1 MPRKSSIH
9 FKPVENVRF
18 AVSHSERTDLSA
30 PSYLLP
36 KEHQLDNIVVAG
48 SLSEDELAA
57 LFIQQKERMSRQ
69 AKTAKASPFFEGVA
83 VLKNT
88 DGIEQS
94 ANLLQ
99 WKKAYEQ
106 ATGHAVLHMSIH
118 LDEGF
123 IDETGEPKYTPHA
136 HVIVSRMD
144 EKNRVIHLGRKQL
157 SQVQDLTAETLQMG
171 RGETLEERGGRRG
184 RKHIPHAE
192 FRKLSDENRLEL
204 DKEKENSAYFYQKG
218 NAELAQ
224 LKARYDAER
233 DVLKASGKAL
243 QSDYQNLKKEYESLR
258 EKALL
263 IQAQR
268 DKLKAKLAESE
279 KQNKAL
285 RDALA
290 NAQEPQ
296 SIVLTIDTSTAA
308 FEDTGRGQEA
318 ARIVSDAAQLIA
330 EGWSGKA
337 VNLKDLNGNNVGK
350 LSAAEGNF
358 SKLDAGEIVLVMPAD
373 AEAVG
378 TLQAVAAQLQEQQ
391 NRPVKR
397 VRHVARDDNDLTP

>member
-1 MPRKSSIH
+1 MQRKASIH

-88 DGIEQS
+88 DADEQS
-94 ANLLQ
+94 QNLIE

-106 ATGHAVLHMSIH
+106 ATGHTVLHMSIH
-118 LDEGF
+118 LDEGH
-123 IDETGEPKYTPHA
+123 IDDSGEVKYNPHA
-136 HVIVSRMD
+136 HVILSRMNA
-144 EKNRVIHLGRKQL
+144 ENRVIHLGRKQL
-157 SQVQDLTAETLQMG
+157 SQVQDLTAETLQIQ

-192 FRKLSDENRLEL
+192 FRQMAEENRLDL
-204 DKEKENSAYFYQKG
+204 DKEKGKAAYFHQQSQTQ
-218 NAELAQ
+218 LAQ
-224 LKARYDAER
+224 LKVEYDAER
-233 DVLKASGKAL
+233 ERLKASGQAL

-268 DKLKAKLAESE
+268 DKLKAKLAQSE
-279 KQNKAL
+279 KENQAL
-285 RDALA
+285 KDALA
-290 NAQEPQ
+290 KAQQPQ
-296 SIVLTIDTSTAA
+296 SVVLTIDTSTAA
-308 FEDTGRGQEA
+308 FEDVGRNQEA
-318 ARIVSDAAQLIA
+318 ARIVSDAAQLIDK
-330 EGWSGKA
+330 GWDGKA

-350 LSAAEGNF
+350 LSAVEGNF

-378 TLQAVAAQLQEQQ
+378 TLQTVAAHLQEQQ
-391 NRPVKR
+391 NRPAKQ
-397 VRHVARDDNDLTP
+397 VRHAAQNDSDLSP

>member
-1 MPRKSSIH
+1 
-9 FKPVENVRF
+9 
-18 AVSHSERTDLSA
+18 
-30 PSYLLP
+30 
-36 KEHQLDNIVVAG
+36 
-48 SLSEDELAA
+48 
-57 LFIQQKERMSRQ
+57 
-69 AKTAKASPFFEGVA
+69 
-83 VLKNT
+83 
-88 DGIEQS
+88 
-94 ANLLQ
+94 
-99 WKKAYEQ
+99 
-106 ATGHAVLHMSIH
+106 
-118 LDEGF
+118 
-123 IDETGEPKYTPHA
+123 
-136 HVIVSRMD
+136 
-144 EKNRVIHLGRKQL
+144 
-157 SQVQDLTAETLQMG
+157 MG

>member
-123 IDETGEPKYTPHA
+123 IDEAGEPKYNPHA

-308 FEDTGRGQEA
+308 FEDTGRGQEV

>member
-123 IDETGEPKYTPHA
+123 IDETGEPKYNPHA

>member
-36 KEHQLDNIVVAG
+36 KEHQLDNVIVAG
-48 SLSEDELAA
+48 SLSEDELSA

-88 DGIEQS
+88 DADEQS
-94 ANLLQ
+94 QNLIE

-106 ATGHAVLHMSIH
+106 ATGHTVLHMSIH
-118 LDEGF
+118 RDEGH
-123 IDETGEPKYTPHA
+123 IDASGEVQYNPHA
-136 HVIVSRMD
+136 HVILSRMSA
-144 EKNRVIHLGRKQL
+144 ENRVIHLGRKQL

-233 DVLKASGKAL
+233 DVLKAPGKAL
-243 QSDYQNLKKEYESLR
+243 QSAYQNLKKEYESLR

>member
-36 KEHQLDNIVVAG
+36 KEHQLDNVIVAG
-48 SLSEDELAA
+48 SLSEDELSA

-88 DGIEQS
+88 DVIEQS
-94 ANLLQ
+94 ANLLK

-123 IDETGEPKYTPHA
+123 IDETGEPKYNPHA

>member
-18 AVSHSERTDLSA
+18 AVSHSERTDLSV

-123 IDETGEPKYTPHA
+123 IDETGEPKYNPHA